1 MSTSR
6 FPREA
11 SGQPAAASRLLA
23 ILPTLATAF
32 VIALGAWLATEWFW
46 YFAGLQPSQPTHPA
60 PARTRLDMRATAESV
75 VATRLFGIEK
85 QAASETQVSNLNIKL
100 KGVFAGD
107 PAKPA
112 FAIVNTGARDE
123 FAMAGKELMPGVKLE
138 SVHATHVLVNRN
150 GMVERVNLEERS
162 LASLGGPRPSPVL
175 MAPRP
180 TPPGM
185 PGPSPR
191 IGVPPGMRPS
201 PTSPADMAPGQ
212 QPLSLTPQSLQN
224 FGRIGVQGGAVTVE
238 AAPPGSTLA
247 TLGLQSGDVI
257 RSINGQTVTSEADL
271 SRIYQQ
277 SANADSIQAEVMRS
291 GRTFPVHVPI
301 KR

>member
-6 FPREA
+6 FPRET
-11 SGQPAAASRLLA
+11 SSQPAATSRLLN
-23 ILPTLATAF
+23 ILPTLATAL

-46 YFAGLQPSQPTHPA
+46 YFAGLQSAQTTNPG
-60 PARTRLDMRATAESV
+60 PARGHLDMRATAESV
-75 VATRLFGIEK
+75 VATRLFGVEK
-85 QAASETQVSNLNIKL
+85 QVATEAQVSNLNIKV
-100 KGVFAGD
+100 KGVFSGN

-112 FAIVNTGARDE
+112 FAIVNTGTRDE
-123 FAMAGKELMPGVKLE
+123 FALAGKELMPGVKLE
-138 SVHATHVLVNRN
+138 SVHATYVLVNRN
-150 GMVERVNLEERS
+150 GMLERVNLEERS

-180 TPPGM
+180 TPPPV
-185 PGPSPR
+185 PGSGPRGSLPS
-191 IGVPPGMRPS
+191 GMRPS
-201 PTSPADMAPGQ
+201 PGSPTDTAPTQ

-224 FGRIGVQGGAVTVE
+224 FGRIGTQGGAVTVE

-257 RSINGQTVTSEADL
+257 RSINGQPVTSEADL

-277 SANADSIQAEVMRS
+277 SANADSIQAEVMRG
-291 GRTFPVHVPI
+291 GRTFPIQVPI